1 MTKRKAI
8 DRNQRVDVAI
18 CTGCKYEG
26 VGRWPGG
33 STLVACKRFGIPA
46 VGIEID
52 ERYCEAAAR
61 RLSAMLDFGGVA

>member
-18 CTGCKYEG
+18 CTGCKY
-26 VGRWPGG
+26 VIYPGPYF
-33 STLVACKRFGIPA
+33 TRRINRHLALLWH
-46 VGIEID
+46 
-52 ERYCEAAAR
+52 AAR